1 MQVKQ
6 KKKRMRGKMKE
17 RSILKW
23 QSWKLKERG
32 KDIEMLSESDESECE
47 NEESDSKIVSMIIMK
62 IKEKLEIV
70 C

>member
-17 RSILKW
+17 RSILEW

-47 NEESDSKIVSMIIMK
+47 NEES
-62 IKEKLEIV
+62 EE
-70 C
+70 